1 MPVPSPLEMRA
12 MAYRVF
18 VHSMQRQGITVIQK
32 GMLKSNPVIQ
42 MIYRTPARFADALM
56 EMEALGMLI
65 KNGRGWS
72 IKSDTAALVCC
83 ICGKPLAGDCVQDS
97 EKRLAHA
104 ECADGAIEENTP
116 PVCDAR
122 I

>member
-1 MPVPSPLEMRA
+1 MPVPSPLELRA

-18 VHSMQRQGITVIQK
+18 IHSMQRQGVATIQK

-42 MIYRTPARFADALM
+42 MMFRSAGRFADALM
-56 EMEALGMLI
+56 EMESLGMLL
-65 KNGRGWS
+65 KNGRGWA
-72 IKSDTAALVCC
+72 IRSDSPSLTCCVCH
-83 ICGKPLAGDCVQDS
+83 KPLVGDCVQDS

-104 ECADGAIEENTP
+104 ECAAGVTEENTP